1 LTKESRESAPKPY
14 RILLV
19 ASMSLCLAAT
29 VVAISVAF
37 LTVPFWLEN
46 IADPMATF
54 EFLTVGF
61 YGALIAIVAGASW
74 FGVVI
79 GRVRLRKGKSFW
91 ITYSL
96 TVSPVVLFFIINY
109 SI

>member
-1 LTKESRESAPKPY
+1 MTKESRESAPKPY

-37 LTVPFWLEN
+37 LTVPLLLEN
-46 IADPMATF
+46 IADPMVTF
-54 EFLTVGF
+54 EFVTMGF
-61 YGALIAIVAGASW
+61 YAALVAIVAGASW

-79 GRVRLRKGKSFW
+79 GRARLRKGKSFW